1 MATPIWQLLWLC
13 WQHSSKLRCVCRS
26 VGIYENWLLWA
37 FTYYIEKY
45 SSLRLLIAPYIIW
58 MFNKII
64 DINIDNRNKI
74 AVDKNYIDEA
84 TSSRYNTKV
93 NLIDD

>member
-1 MATPIWQLLWLC
+1 MLAAFVQAPLC
-13 WQHSSKLRCVCRS
+13 VSFSRYA
-26 VGIYENWLLWA
+26 IYENWLLWA

>member
-1 MATPIWQLLWLC
+1 
-13 WQHSSKLRCVCRS
+13 
-26 VGIYENWLLWA
+26 
-37 FTYYIEKY
+37 
-45 SSLRLLIAPYIIW
+45 